1 MVRDMQNSPFLQFG
15 SQFIYDFAD
24 LPVHRYRYRRL
35 PCLGFM
41 VSSPDVLDAYM
52 YAKADISVQ
61 MSVFSVLFF
70 YDSSSYL
77 SNIK

>member
-52 YAKADISVQ
+52 CMLGPVSMYK
-61 MSVFSVLFF
+61 
-70 YDSSSYL
+70 
-77 SNIK
+77 